1 MELNLRFV
9 KKIDVFNDIFKQLEI
24 LNKEYI
30 QKF

>member
-9 KKIDVFNDIFKQLEI
+9 KKIDVFNDIFKQLEF

-30 QKF
+30 